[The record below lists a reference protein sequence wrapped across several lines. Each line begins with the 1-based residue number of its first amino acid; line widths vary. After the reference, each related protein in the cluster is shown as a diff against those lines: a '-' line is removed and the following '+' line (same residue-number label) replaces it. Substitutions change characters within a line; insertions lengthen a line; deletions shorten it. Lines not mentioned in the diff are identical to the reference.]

1 MIKFVSKF
9 TQQLEEAFEIGKN
22 ANLKKSDKKV
32 DNVII
37 CGLGGSGIGGVIAA
51 QVTKE
56 FSDIP
61 IITHNSYSLPKFV
74 GENTLVIA
82 SSYSGNTEET
92 VSALEEAIKRNAEI
106 TCISSGGKI
115 VEIAKSNNL
124 NLITVP
130 GGNPPRAMLTYSLTQ
145 LFFVLKNYNL
155 IFDGFEED
163 LKNSIS
169 LLNDEIEN
177 IKSEAKKVT
186 QIIKDKTI
194 LIYTDV
200 SFGGV
205 GTRFKQQLNENSK
218 VLAFNNVVPEM
229 NHNELLGWNGGDDRF
244 AVIFLKNTSDNKR
257 NQVRMEISKEVI
269 STKTDYISE
278 IYSKGNS
285 LIERTLYLILITD
298 WISVYLADEYGVD
311 SIEIK
316 VIDHLKHELS
326 KHL

>member
-9 TQQLEEAFEIGKN
+9 TQQLEEAFEIGN
-22 ANLKKSDKKV
+22 NSNLKKSSKKI
-32 DNVII
+32 DNVMI

-51 QVTKE
+51 QVIEE

-61 IITHNSYSLPKFV
+61 IITHNTYSLPKFV

-106 TCISSGGKI
+106 ACISSGGKI
-115 VEIAKSNNL
+115 VEIAKTNNL

-163 LKNSIS
+163 LKNTIS

-218 VLAFNNVVPEM
+218 VLAFNNIVPEM
-229 NHNELLGWNGGDDRF
+229 NHNELLGWTGGNDSF
-244 AVIFLKNTSDNKR
+244 AVIFLRNSSDNER
-257 NQVRMEISKEVI
+257 NQFRMEICKKMI
-269 STKTDYISE
+269 SEKTKTIVE
-278 IYSKGNS
+278 MFSKGNS
-285 LIERTLYLILITD
+285 TIERTFYLILITD

-311 SIEIK
+311 AIEIR
-316 VIDHLKHELS
+316 VIEKLKKELS
-326 KHL
+326 NK